1 MSKVFVKDVEGKVLL
16 PTHPARARK
25 LLRKGKAKVIQVVPF
40 TIQLSRIV
48 DNPIGSFTLGVD
60 DGAKKV
66 GVAVVNNKTNE
77 VVFKGQIELRQDVKR
92 LMKQRREYRRSRRSR
107 NLRYRKS
114 RWSNRIS
121 EKLVPSIKCRKDST
135 IRFIKDMNKRINI
148 TNVIVEEVKFNHFK
162 YKWGKYFSLVE
173 IGKSYLKEQ
182 ILNLGLIYNNT
193 FGYITK
199 ENRLKLGLS
208 KRHSNDAIVIACK
221 EIKPSIN
228 SLEWV
233 IKPRRTK
240 VWNNNPTKTCT
251 EKNDFKHYD
260 LVKAK
265 HRTRGAV
272 VGSIRS
278 LKAKQIALR
287 TKFNDNFLVSYNK
300 TILLQKFNGL
310 IYYW

>member
-40 TIQLSRIV
+40 TIKLSRKV
-48 DNPIGSFTLGVD
+48 DNPVGDFILGVD